1 MKFKSLSTII
11 ILAVA
16 SILGIGSVQFV
27 WFKQAFDLKEK
38 QFNQSV
44 LLSLQ
49 TVGESILNYNQITIP
64 AENLVEQISSNYFVV
79 HTNAEIDLKI
89 LELLIRGEFE
99 KRSLDTDFEY
109 GVYDCFDDKLIY
121 GNYVSM
127 QVDNGEG
134 EEEVLTKGRTLP
146 RLENETQYFGVYF
159 PTKENNL
166 LSQMGIWVFSTLVLL
181 LVFTFF
187 GVSII
192 ILFRQKRLSDMQKD
206 FVNNMTHEFKTPLYT
221 IMVTTDLLKHPQV
234 LDNREGA
241 NSYLDIIS
249 QEAQRLKV
257 QIERILHIASSD
269 KGKLALQRER
279 IDIHEC
285 IRKASD
291 AATTLLQSKQGNM
304 SFDLKAENAIIHA
317 DKMHIENV
325 IYNLIENAIK
335 YTEKTPE
342 IKIKTSNHNRML
354 IISVADNGV
363 GIGKTELNRIF
374 NKFYRV
380 PTGNMHN
387 VKGFGL
393 GLSYVKEIVHAHK
406 GKICVNSVEN
416 QGSIFEIQLP
426 NEYNGK

>member
-27 WFKQAFDLKEK
+27 WFKKAFDLKEK

-127 QVDNGEG
+127 AVNNNN
-134 EEEVLTKGRTLP
+134 EEEVLISGRTLP
-146 RLENETQYFGVYF
+146 RLENDTQYFGVYF

-166 LSQMGIWVFSTLVLL
+166 LSQMSIWVFSTLVLL

-269 KGKLALQRER
+269 KGKLGLETER

-291 AATTLLQSKQGNM
+291 AATTLLQSKQGSM
-304 SFDLKAENAIIHA
+304 SFDLKADHAIIQA

-335 YTEKTPE
+335 YTERTPE
-342 IKIKTSNHNRML
+342 IRIKTTNQNRML
-354 IISVADNGV
+354 IISVEDNGV
-363 GIGKTELNRIF
+363 GINKADLNRIF

-406 GKICVNSVEN
+406 GKISATSIEN

-426 NEYNGK
+426 YEHHGK